1 MTNNVADCAMT
12 IYKIMIL
19 LAIGSRVR
27 WVGATPMKEM
37 WQTSCLIGFLCFSGN
52 QVINRKHDK

>member
-1 MTNNVADCAMT
+1 MTNDTADCAMT

-27 WVGATPMKEM
+27 WVGATPMKEN
-37 WQTSCLIGFLCFSGN
+37 WQTSCLIEFPVFGLSG
-52 QVINRKHDK
+52 DK